1 MFTKNYDNFDADF
14 YFDKITD
21 ITPYIVRK
29 MGVKAL
35 AIDLDNTML
44 PYGGYH
50 IEDSAKEWAEIM
62 KKSGIPLIIV
72 SNTVLSRAFILS
84 KQLDSLPFVAPAFK
98 PGTFCLKL
106 AAKKL
111 GIPVSEIAMI
121 GDKSSTDIVSANR
134 IGAVSVK
141 VKPIKEKSENK
152 VALPKPATV
161 AAMLASIR

>member
-50 IEDSAKEWAEIM
+50 IEDSAREWAEIM
-62 KKSGIPLIIV
+62 KKSGIPLIID
-72 SNTVLSRAFILS
+72 R
-84 KQLDSLPFVAPAFK
+84 
-98 PGTFCLKL
+98 
-106 AAKKL
+106 
-111 GIPVSEIAMI
+111 
-121 GDKSSTDIVSANR
+121 KSV
-134 IGAVSVK
+134 V
-141 VKPIKEKSENK
+141 
-152 VALPKPATV
+152 
-161 AAMLASIR
+161 